1 MNTNSALR
9 TAAILTFSAISI
21 YYMVFASMKHMLVF
35 SASMFGSITAF
46 GLYLRYEMNR
56 IVNEQNKRI
65 LQASKELPDIY

>member
-35 SASMFGSITAF
+35 VGSMSGSIVAF
-46 GLYLRYEMNR
+46 GLYLNYEMNR

-65 LQASKELPDIY
+65 LQASKDFRSIH

>member
-1 MNTNSALR
+1 MNTNSTLR

-35 SASMFGSITAF
+35 SASMSGSIVAF
-46 GLYLRYEMNR
+46 GLYLNYEMNR

>member
-1 MNTNSALR
+1 MNTNSTLR

>member
-56 IVNEQNKRI
+56 IVNEQNERI